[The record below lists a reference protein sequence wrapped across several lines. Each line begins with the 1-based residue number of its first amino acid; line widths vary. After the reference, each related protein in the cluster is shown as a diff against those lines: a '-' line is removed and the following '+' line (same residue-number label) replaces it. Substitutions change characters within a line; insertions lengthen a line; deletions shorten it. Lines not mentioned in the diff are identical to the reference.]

1 MEWNHHI
8 RSKSEGEENEV
19 EEIFLNQSNEEHE
32 RFRQENLDILEDEYF
47 IQDTPLGS
55 YKLKKTKRATYDT
68 KEEVSTKERRTL
80 KYPLRTCRGQS
91 QAKNALPTR
100 QRSGDWTRRSPVDGM
115 T

>member
-1 MEWNHHI
+1 MKKRKN
-8 RSKSEGEENEV
+8 NL
-19 EEIFLNQSNEEHE
+19 EILKAQYVV
-32 RFRQENLDILEDEYF
+32 RR
-47 IQDTPLGS
+47 TPLGS